1 MADAPFVYLDW
12 AATAPLSLEA
22 ARAMAPYLE
31 AGTAGLV
38 QGSGN
43 ANALHTAGRDAFKTL
58 EAARRDIARTLD
70 ARPSEIIFTS
80 GATEADNAALIGIVE
95 GVLAKRGV
103 NIGYGSQAK
112 GKALEATP
120 SVIVSAIEHDAVLE
134 AAEVLRHRGIEV
146 LFVKPDKRGV
156 ITPEALAHVLDAATD
171 PLLVSIM
178 ALNNETGA
186 LNDIAQLA
194 ELAHRSGALF
204 HSDATQAFGKM
215 PLSV

>member
-1 MADAPFVYLDW
+1 M
-12 AATAPLSLEA
+12 
-22 ARAMAPYLE
+22 
-31 AGTAGLV
+31 
-38 QGSGN
+38 
-43 ANALHTAGRDAFKTL
+43 
-58 EAARRDIARTLD
+58 
-70 ARPSEIIFTS
+70 
-80 GATEADNAALIGIVE
+80 
-95 GVLAKRGV
+95 
-103 NIGYGSQAK
+103 
-112 GKALEATP
+112 
-120 SVIVSAIEHDAVLE
+120 IVSAIEHDAVLE

-204 HSDATQAFGKM
+204 HSRCYAGVRKDAALGEADRRGCTFALF
-215 PLSV
+215 P